1 MTEAEAG
8 ILVAGEGI
16 LVVAQAAEA
25 EEDTPAEE
33 GGIMVTVV
41 VEAEDI
47 MGIEAVMAGEADKEE
62 GDILIRGCPCLP
74 NPL

>member
-1 MTEAEAG
+1 MD

-16 LVVAQAAEA
+16 LVVAQAGVA

-33 GGIMVTVV
+33 GGIMVMV

-47 MGIEAVMAGEADKEE
+47 MGTEAVMGGEADKEE
-62 GDILIRGCPCLP
+62 GGILIKGCRCLP
-74 NPL
+74 NPQ

>member
-1 MTEAEAG
+1 MDR
-8 ILVAGEGI
+8 LVAGEAI
-16 LVVAQAAEA
+16 LVVAQAVEA

-33 GGIMVTVV
+33 GGIMVML

-47 MGIEAVMAGEADKEE
+47 MGTEAVMGGEVDKEE
-62 GDILIRGCPCLP
+62 VGILIKGCPCLP